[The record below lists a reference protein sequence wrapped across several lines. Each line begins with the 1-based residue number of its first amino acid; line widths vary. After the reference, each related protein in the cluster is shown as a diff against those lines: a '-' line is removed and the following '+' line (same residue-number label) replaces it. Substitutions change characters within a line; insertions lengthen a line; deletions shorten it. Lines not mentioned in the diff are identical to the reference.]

1 MLMVGAGVNQ
11 KKVTHEFWVEKISE
25 EKLRLAEDQ
34 AKAAQKAANEA
45 KMAEMGIQK
54 NWIQWQLNT
63 LNHLNIVLRW
73 INYKF

>member
-54 NWIQWQLNT
+54 NWIRWQLNT

>member
-1 MLMVGAGVNQ
+1 MVGAGVNA
-11 KKVTHEFWVEKISE
+11 KKVTHEFWIEKISE

-45 KMAEMGIQK
+45 KMAEAGILK
-54 NWIQWQLNT
+54 NWFQWKLNT

>member
-1 MLMVGAGVNQ
+1 LCIFGTAVIVIAVMLMVGAGVNA

-45 KMAEMGIQK
+45 KMAEAGISK
-54 NWIQWQLNT
+54 S
-63 LNHLNIVLRW
+63 
-73 INYKF
+73 

>member
-1 MLMVGAGVNQ
+1 MVGAGVNA

-45 KMAEMGIQK
+45 KMAEAGILK
-54 NWIQWQLNT
+54 NWIPWQLNT

>member
-1 MLMVGAGVNQ
+1 MVIFGTAVIVIAVMLMVGAGVNS

-45 KMAEMGIQK
+45 KMAEAGILK
-54 NWIQWQLNT
+54 N
-63 LNHLNIVLRW
+63 
-73 INYKF
+73 